1 MLADDAASVAEGGG
15 LRGAQPVA
23 TSWSTSAAHT
33 SRGPSL
39 AARAV
44 LAAVF
49 VGTGPVL
56 VAAVV
61 ARIQLLALLER
72 EQVQS

>member
-23 TSWSTSAAHT
+23 TSGSTPAAD
-33 SRGPSL
+33 SSGAPSL
-39 AARAV
+39 ATRTV
-44 LAAVF
+44 LAAIF
-49 VGTGPVL
+49 VDAGPVL
-56 VAAVV
+56 VTAVV
-61 ARIQLLALLER
+61 ARIELLALLER